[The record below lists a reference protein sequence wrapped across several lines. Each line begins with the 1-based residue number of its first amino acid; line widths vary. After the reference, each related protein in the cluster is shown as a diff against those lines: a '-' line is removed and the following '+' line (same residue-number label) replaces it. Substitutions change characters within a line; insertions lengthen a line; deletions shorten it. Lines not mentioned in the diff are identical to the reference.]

1 MNRKCWYAWLLVCLL
16 VCAASAGAYAVNSM
30 KPYKNMSKW
39 RMHEFM
45 ISTWGAPTD
54 EASTKLFADTGFNVV
69 MAGPNM
75 LDLLQKYNMKTIAMY
90 VTPETV
96 AKIKN
101 HPAVWGYYVRDEP
114 WNQADY
120 DKVAGEAEAVRKV
133 DRTHPCYINLGGSME
148 QHSNFMNTIKPDF
161 LSFDFYQWWWMN
173 TFGKHHFSR
182 LESYRKAA
190 LDADLPLLCW
200 IETSS
205 DPRYE
210 MGQAGATRLPDNPQ
224 KLRHSLYTNL
234 AYGVKGIQ
242 WFTAGL
248 AFDTASDGKL
258 TRNKA
263 GDDIAVLNSELKA
276 LGPILIN
283 LTSTDVF
290 HTSPVPLTC
299 RMLPLSYCVTTEN
312 DNVVI
317 GVFKDKENRDYLMVV
332 NRNWQNA
339 NNIKLTFDSSITRV
353 EAFNRESRKWKS
365 VLKSGELNLD
375 LAIGDGVLLRIKR

>member
-1 MNRKCWYAWLLVCLL
+1 MVAA
-16 VCAASAGAYAVNSM
+16 CANAADPV

-54 EASTKLFADTGFNVV
+54 EASTKLFAETGFNVV
-69 MAGPNM
+69 MAGPIM
-75 LDLLQKYNMKTIAMY
+75 LDLLQKYHMKTIAMY
-90 VTPETV
+90 VTPEMV

-120 DKVAGEAEAVRKV
+120 DKVAAEAEAIRKV
-133 DRTHPCYINLGGSME
+133 DRTHPCYVNLGGAME
-148 QHSNFMNTIKPDF
+148 GHPTFMNTIKPDF
-161 LSFDFYQWWWMN
+161 LSFDFYQWWWRN
-173 TFGKHHFSR
+173 TFGLHHFSR
-182 LESYRKAA
+182 LESYRRAA

-200 IETSS
+200 VETSS

-210 MGQAGATRLPDNPQ
+210 WGLAGATRLPDNPE
-224 KLRHSLYTNL
+224 KLRHSVYTNI

-248 AFDTASDGKL
+248 AFYTAPDGKL
-258 TRNKA
+258 TRNQA
-263 GDDIAVLNSELKA
+263 GDDIALLNTELKA
-276 LGPILIN
+276 LGPILIK

-290 HTSPVPLTC
+290 HTSPVPATC
-299 RMLPLSYCVTTEN
+299 RMLPLSFWVTTKN

-317 GVFKDKENRDYLMVV
+317 GVFKDKDNRDYLLVV
-332 NRNWQNA
+332 NRDWQNA
-339 NNIKLTFDSSITRV
+339 NNIKLSFDPSITGV
-353 EAFNRESRKWKS
+353 EAFNRDSRKWKS
-365 VLKSGELNLD
+365 VLKSSEANFNLTM
-375 LAIGDGVLLRIKR
+375 GDGVLLRVKR